1 MDNLYLFMAQRFNQL
16 ANKRHHLDTR
26 FYCYCMVMKC
36 RQTAA
41 AVAARNGDVGGT
53 GGWMGIVGQVQE
65 MKKRKERFLLSLLFV
80 QCNGKNAFQ
89 FSEEIKTLLDCNVS
103 KTG

>member
-1 MDNLYLFMAQRFNQL
+1 MD
-16 ANKRHHLDTR
+16 
-26 FYCYCMVMKC
+26 
-36 RQTAA
+36 
-41 AVAARNGDVGGT
+41 
-53 GGWMGIVGQVQE
+53 GWMGIVGQVQE
-65 MKKRKERFLLSLLFV
+65 MKKRKERFLLLLLFV